1 MQKNLDIF
9 HNLNK
14 SNEPVSVF
22 DDGIV
27 RDMINN
33 DSYMVIGNVPYI
45 YNDGVYHCDINGV
58 QVKAKIKEHMYPKF
72 IRADTINRVYNLFI
86 NEAAINIQPSEL
98 NAYPSHWINFK
109 NGFYDPVARE
119 MLPHSPVRHAINQVP
134 YEYDPVNKADVVQ
147 VVEDWLNYIMPDP
160 EDREMLLQ
168 YCGLCLTRDTR
179 QQKFLILCGQGG
191 SGKSTLIR
199 LLESVVGSDN
209 ICNVSLKE
217 LTQRFACY
225 ELLGKLLNSCAD
237 LEVGALEDT
246 SIIKKILGEDTI
258 RGEPK
263 GKQAIYFYSY
273 ARLIFSTNEL
283 PTILNEK
290 SNGFYRRLL
299 ILMMDRKPTKA
310 DPYFMDKLKG
320 GADYFIRL
328 SVEALERMYANGTIT
343 ESANSKKAVNSLWGD
358 SDTVKAWL
366 DSECRIVKE
375 QKERPT
381 PLALYSNY
389 EAFCDDSE
397 RTPLKRLHFYKS
409 LKAKGFDKAL
419 YEGREYFKGIEI
431 VNPVKIGGGSV

>member
-1 MQKNLDIF
+1 MEKNLDIF
-9 HNLNK
+9 HILNK

-27 RDMINN
+27 QDIIRN
-33 DSYMVIGNVPYI
+33 DSYMVIGSVPYI
-45 YNDGVYHCDINGV
+45 YKNGVYHPDINGV
-58 QVKAKIKEHMYPKF
+58 EVKAKIKEHMYRRF
-72 IRADTINRVYNLFI
+72 IRADVINRVYNLFI
-86 NEAAINIQPSEL
+86 SEVSINIQPVEL
-98 NAYPSHWINFK
+98 NAYPSHWINFQ
-109 NGFYDPVARE
+109 NGFYDPVAHE
-119 MLPHSPVRHAINQVP
+119 IIPHSPKYHAVNQIP
-134 YEYDPVNKADVVQ
+134 HEYNPTSKVECVQ
-147 VVEDWLNYIMPDP
+147 LIDEWLNYILPDP
-160 EDREMLLQ
+160 DDREMLLQ
-168 YCGLCLTRDTR
+168 YCGYCLTRDTR
-179 QQKFLILCGQGG
+179 QQKFMILCGQGG

-209 ICNVSLKE
+209 ICHVSLKE
-217 LTQRFACY
+217 LTQRFASY

-246 SIIKKILGEDTI
+246 SIIKKILGEDSI

-263 GKQAIYFYSY
+263 GKQAVSFFSY

-299 ILMMDRKPTKA
+299 ILRMDRKPQKV
-310 DPYFMDKLKG
+310 DPYFMEKLEAG
-320 GADYFIRL
+320 TEYFVRL
-328 SVEALERMYANGTIT
+328 AVESLERMYENGVLA
-343 ESANSKKAVNSLWGD
+343 ESANSLEAVNSLWGD

-381 PLALYSNY
+381 PLALFTNY
-389 EAFCDDSE
+389 EYYCECAE

-409 LKAKGFDKAL
+409 LKAKGFDKAV
-419 YEGREYFKGIEI
+419 YEGREYYKGIELI
-431 VNPVKIGGGSV
+431 NPLKTGGNT